1 MSWKSWTGYR
11 KKLKWVQTLQ
21 QKNQF
26 PRMWRDHNNLSHAT
40 KKHNIGSLWKISC
53 RVIWIL
59 RIFFSSFM
67 NSLQSNGASFFFVS
81 RDRRFVALKIVKSA
95 SHYTETAIDEMKLLR
110 TVRICFKFVFS
121 LYSNTSFIF
130 L

>member
-1 MSWKSWTGYR
+1 M
-11 KKLKWVQTLQ
+11 
-21 QKNQF
+21 
-26 PRMWRDHNNLSHAT
+26 NN
-40 KKHNIGSLWKISC
+40 
-53 RVIWIL
+53 
-59 RIFFSSFM
+59 
-67 NSLQSNGASFFFVS
+67 LQSNGVSFFFVS